1 MKSKTA
7 NKQNTAKYVVLLAAG
22 IALFAAGLYTLKQ
35 DFAGYTEILPYL
47 AIGIGAGLF
56 GHSVGILANIW
67 TAGKYPEEAKRIEI
81 EEKDERNTAIA
92 DKAKS
97 KAFSMTLYIFG
108 ALLITFALMGTD
120 LVIILTLVLAYLFVT
135 AVMVYYLWKYQK
147 EM

>member
-1 MKSKTA
+1 MSGKPS
-7 NKQNTAKYVVLLAAG
+7 NKQKNAKYVILLIIG
-22 IALFAAGLYTLKQ
+22 IVLFAVGLYALKQ
-35 DFAGYTEILPYL
+35 DLSGSAEILPYL
-47 AIGIGAGLF
+47 AIGIGAGIF
-56 GHSVGILANIW
+56 GHGVGALANVW

-97 KAFSMTLYIFG
+97 KAFSMTLYVFG
-108 ALLITFALMGTD
+108 ALLIAFALMGTD
-120 LVIILTLVLAYLFVT
+120 LVIIITLVLAYLFVT